1 MTETTHE
8 ALLRQIGTAEELLG
22 YFQGV
27 RAQIAAD
34 QSAHQIA
41 VDDFIENAKDQI
53 WLGSELSFDPAVTF
67 SKTGMALAADVN
79 DPTRT
84 VWGEVTPGL
93 AAARV
98 VIKDGGPTVLS
109 IAQAVQSPPGASEN
123 PAYQVDNSVTRL
135 QFILANLNA
144 SSDDINLLIADNQVD
159 VPSFGL
165 SMVVST
171 LARIPVVRKDGISA
185 NGRLYVRFVN
195 EVVDSGAVPGGAVPQ
210 AIDTYGGNTVFSLN
224 RMIHHPA

>member
-1 MTETTHE
+1 MSTSTE
-8 ALLRQIGTAEELLG
+8 
-22 YFQGV
+22 
-27 RAQIAAD
+27 QIAALIGSNTALKEFFEGARD
-34 QSAHQIA
+34 DIEAAQAAHGAA
-41 VDDFIENAKDQI
+41 VDGFIEGAKDQI

-79 DPTRT
+79 DPART
-84 VWGEVTPGL
+84 VWGEVTPRV

-109 IAQAVQSPPGASEN
+109 IAQAVQSPPGASED

-144 SSDDINLLIADNQVD
+144 SSDDINLLIADNQID
-159 VPSFGL
+159 VPTFGL

-224 RMIHHPA
+224 RMTHHPA